1 MLIIF
6 RELRSKYMRIQV
18 VWLYLNVLRTT
29 IQPQGT
35 PESKMCHVA
44 ISIATRSHN
53 APVAFLPC
61 ASDVNQVSFLACV
74 FFRIFIT
81 FLGRLFVIRLRS
93 LLLTV
98 FKVNNVVSSSS

>member
-1 MLIIF
+1 MSLINYDMSLITACLIIF
-6 RELRSKYMRIQV
+6 RELRSKYMRIKV

-44 ISIATRSHN
+44 ISIAMRSHN

-74 FFRIFIT
+74 FFRILILSPF
-81 FLGRLFVIRLRS
+81 
-93 LLLTV
+93 
-98 FKVNNVVSSSS
+98 